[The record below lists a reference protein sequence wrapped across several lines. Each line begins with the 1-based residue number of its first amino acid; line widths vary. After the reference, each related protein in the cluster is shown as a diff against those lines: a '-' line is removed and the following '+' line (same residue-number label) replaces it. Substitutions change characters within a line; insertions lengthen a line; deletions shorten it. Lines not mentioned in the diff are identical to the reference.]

1 VNILIVDDNLT
12 NLKLMRAQLEA
23 EGQVVTQAHDGVE
36 ALELLERQRVDVV
49 ISDIL
54 MPRMDGYRLCHE
66 IRKNKHL
73 RHLPTIIYSST
84 YTSPGD
90 VKLALDVGADKYLN
104 KPASIEIIIA
114 ALYEV
119 IAKPPAVPRAGAL
132 PEVEVLK
139 EYSKRLV
146 DKLQEKNIALEQAN
160 AELNAARDQLVQRLV
175 ESHRLE
181 AQFIEAQK
189 MEVIG
194 QLASGVAHDFNNIL
208 AVIMGYSDLM
218 IREFGP
224 DDPRRICIA
233 EIRQAADRAVGL
245 TQQLLVFS
253 RKQTVEPVVLDL
265 NEVVKE
271 LNKMLLRL
279 IDDNVVRTFVPGKEI
294 GHIKADSGYVGQVI
308 MNLVVNARDA
318 MPNGGKLAIV
328 TYNATLDENYTRIHP
343 GLIPGEYVVLS
354 VSDTG
359 TGMTGEI
366 KERMFEAFF
375 TTKPAGKGTGLG
387 LATCRTI
394 VQQCHGHI
402 EVQSELGQGTTFK
415 IYFPRVEEPLAVM
428 AQTISPGL
436 LPRGTE
442 TLLVVEDDTALR
454 NLTCGVLEAQGYDVL
469 RANNGQE
476 ALQVTREQIGP
487 PIRLVITDVLMP
499 HMGGKV
505 MAEWLRTTYPG
516 LKILFTSG
524 YSDEAITQHGVLDI
538 GIEFLGK
545 PYTPATLVRKVRAM
559 LDNKANRALPPV
571 PDLKSGTPTP
581 EGLIC
586 SSL

>member
-23 EGQVVTQAHDGVE
+23 EGQVVAQAHDGVE
-36 ALELLERQRVDVV
+36 ALELLNRQRVDVV

-66 IRKNKHL
+66 IRQNEHL
-73 RHLPTIIYSST
+73 CHLPTIIYSST

-119 IAKPPAVPRAGAL
+119 IAKPPAVPRADAL

-146 DKLQEKNIALEQAN
+146 DKLQEKNIALERAN

-194 QLASGVAHDFNNIL
+194 QLAGGVAHDFNNIL

-224 DDPRRICIA
+224 NDPMRKNIA

-318 MPNGGKLAIV
+318 MPNGGKLAI
-328 TYNATLDENYTRIHP
+328 TTDNATLDESYTRVHP

-354 VSDTG
+354 VSDSG
-359 TGMTGEI
+359 TGMTDEI

-415 IYFPRVEEPLAVM
+415 IYFPRVEEPLAVV
-428 AQTISPGL
+428 AKTIPPGP

-476 ALQVTREQIGP
+476 ALHVAREQIGS
-487 PIRLVITDVLMP
+487 PIRLVISDVLMP
-499 HMGGKV
+499 HMGGKA

-524 YSDEAITQHGVLDI
+524 YSDEAITQHGVLEI
-538 GIEFLGK
+538 GIEFLSK

-559 LDNKANRALPPV
+559 LDNKTNRALPPV
-571 PDLKSGTPTP
+571 PDLKHGTPTP
-581 EGLIC
+581 EGWIC